1 MGSRSRPDHTTY
13 LKALHEKKVWKER
26 PGTMLVCK
34 SLITS
39 SMPVKGKLNSSTIM
53 QLNYATRY
61 MKIMK
66 TARRQ
71 WTYLKIAISR
81 LMSRIL
87 ATRRYPAMIIDTTTW
102 MWSLSW
108 LFVLKIVSP
117 NEKKEDEEE

>member
-1 MGSRSRPDHTTY
+1 
-13 LKALHEKKVWKER
+13 
-26 PGTMLVCK
+26 
-34 SLITS
+34 
-39 SMPVKGKLNSSTIM
+39 MPVKGKLNSSTIM
-53 QLNYATRY
+53 QLNYTTRY